1 MAANHAAIIKTGSRG
16 ANAWNDAAS
25 EYDWV
30 EYGNPHSTMG
40 QGDFIDFKAEFIVA
54 GKIMN
59 GKLFQKSIPVAS
71 SQSNR
76 ESGVSYHIFHHLC

>member
-59 GKLFQKSIPVAS
+59 GKQAISKINACCEQSI
-71 SQSNR
+71 
-76 ESGVSYHIFHHLC
+76 EL